1 MRYFEVDTDYAVL
14 VADRP
19 RRFAQIIRQTA
30 GGPDSRPRM
39 PLQTVLSVQ
48 YVTTNLVGKR
58 IEPTWIGRYRQ
69 ADPPYRR
76 HRPTGKLVD
85 VLQAARDAGII
96 PDRVLRMLTGPTQI
110 ARELTA

>member
-1 MRYFEVDTDYAVL
+1 MRYFEIDTEYGVL

-19 RRFAQIIRQTA
+19 RRCATIIRQTA

-39 PLQTVLSVQ
+39 PLTPVLSVQ
-48 YVTTNLVGKR
+48 YVTHTQA
-58 IEPTWIGRYRQ
+58 WIGRYRHP
-69 ADPPYRR
+69 DPPYRR
-76 HRPTGKLVD
+76 HRPTGHLVD

-110 ARELTA
+110 ARELRA